1 MSNLLKELNPS
12 QQEAVT
18 HESGPLLIIAGPGSG
33 KTRTVAD
40 SIIYAIKIGRIVP
53 NRIVAFTFTR
63 KAVGELKD
71 RVSKGIE
78 EKIVNDIWISTF
90 HSFCGSVLSKDIER
104 LNIGNPQ
111 EFTLKELT
119 RIYEERVRSQID
131 YIQHHKFVDAEEILN
146 FINECKAKGIHPS
159 KAVDDGLSPQM
170 SQAYLEINKRYKQTQ
185 DDTDNYT
192 RAQLF
197 TKALFRDVPEVKTKW
212 QEEFDLIFVDEY
224 QDTDLIQYQII
235 KDLAEEHQNLRVVG
249 DDDQGIYGWRGADI
263 QNILSFEK
271 DYPNAKVISLG
282 ENYRS
287 TQSIVDASRALI
299 DFNPDRRAKNLFTN
313 NTEGHKVKHLY
324 CKDCE
329 EEAATIA
336 DFIHRAIQQGW
347 TASDFAVL
355 CRSTKVQA
363 IHFEEA
369 FSNLGILPHVVED
382 SSDTP
387 TNGVSIMTIHKSK
400 GLEFPNVFVAGVCSG
415 LLPHYN
421 SKEED
426 WDEELR
432 LLYVAMTR
440 AKNWLC
446 LSSYNK
452 DSSNKKRGP
461 SRFLDFIP
469 QSLIKRVKTLD
480 NTPVPSK
487 PAKPEKRGMLRNA
500 EEPEKYTTPLPIGHQ
515 TVLGIDPGK
524 KNVGWSITQ
533 RLSNA
538 YTVHRCGTEHPNKQ
552 SINRKINELIRL
564 HSPDAVAV
572 EKLEGATDEWFRDVA
587 GCVAQIR
594 SIADQRDIESHFYS
608 PQDIKY
614 AVTGNRKASKEEV
627 ELAVK
632 RVCIL
637 KENPESDHSADA
649 IAASLCYLRNYL
661 NYSRFQ
667 NNVRKQKHYNSGL
680 TYLDDKR
687 YNEAIVEFKKAIN
700 NAAMIDPMYIKAHC
714 GLASAYLKLDELEE
728 AENSVNEVLRLEPNY
743 HLADEHLEAIKQTYY
758 NRARNYLKN
767 LHYNEAITDFN
778 AVLRIDSSF
787 IDAYCGLTQACLG
800 RVNLSDAENYTN
812 IWSAENYTNLIEDE
826 NYIAHLMD
834 IDNLTDDE
842 NYIENAE
849 NYTENLRNAE
859 NHANLRDAENYI
871 KEALKLD
878 KNYQPALQ
886 IRENIKQKY
895 CELVRVCLNRD
906 KLTAAEGYANEAL
919 RLDSGYQPAF
929 ELLADIT
936 QAYCKRVRDPLD
948 YQRCSEAITYFNAVL
963 RIDSSFIDPYC
974 GLAQAYLGWTNLS
987 DAENYIEEALKLDKN
1002 YQPALQIRENIK
1014 QKYCELAR
1022 DCLNRDKLT
1031 AAKDYAN
1038 EALRLDSGYQPA
1050 FELLA
1055 DITQVYYNRGCC
1067 HLKKKQYNEAASQ
1080 FRIVAAMDS
1089 GYKNVQNYLGYAY
1102 YWIHDFENSIRS
1114 YQKAIAINSN
1124 DKNAYVMLGLT
1135 HISAG
1140 NYSQAVTRFQEAID
1154 IDLNHKLAHLCL
1166 GRAYFKIRRLEKA
1179 KQSIRKT
1186 LDIDPT
1192 YQRALRLL
1200 EEIKEREIRVQEQLA
1215 HL

>member
-40 SIIYAIKIGRIVP
+40 SIIYAIKKGGIVP

-71 RVSKGIE
+71 RVSKAIE

-90 HSFCGSVLSKDIER
+90 HSFCGSVLYKDIEK
-104 LNIGNPQ
+104 LSIGNSQ

-119 RIYEERVRSQID
+119 RIYEERIRSQID

-263 QNILSFEK
+263 QNILNFEK
-271 DYPNAKVISLG
+271 DYPNTKVISLG
-282 ENYRS
+282 QNYRS

-324 CKDCE
+324 CEDCE

-336 DFIHRAIQQGW
+336 DFINRAIQQGW

-382 SSDTP
+382 SSETP

-469 QSLIKRVKTLD
+469 QSLIERIETLD
-480 NTPVPSK
+480 NTPLPSK
-487 PAKPEKRGMLRNA
+487 REKRVMLRNA
-500 EEPEKYTTPLPIGHQ
+500 EEPQKYTTPLPIGHQ
-515 TVLGIDPGK
+515 IVLGIDPGK

-538 YTVHRCGTEHPNKQ
+538 YTVHKCGTEHPNKQ
-552 SINRKINELIRL
+552 SIKRKINELIRL

-572 EKLEGATDEWFRDVA
+572 EKLEGATDEWFCDVA

-594 SIADQRDIESHFYS
+594 SIADQRDIECHFYS

-637 KENPESDHSADA
+637 KEIPESHHSADA

-667 NNVRKQKHYNSGL
+667 DKATVQEYYNFGS
-680 TYLDDKR
+680 TYLDNKQ
-687 YNEAIVEFKKAIN
+687 YNEAIAKFEEAIN
-700 NAAMIDPMYIKAHC
+700 NTSMIDPMYAKAHC
-714 GLASAYLKLDELEE
+714 GLARAYLGQSKLEA
-728 AENSVNEVLRLEPNY
+728 AENSAKEALRLKDNYDFALRILESIKQKHYEHGKTYLNQDDLAAAEKSANEVLRLDSCY
-743 HLADEHLEAIKQTYY
+743 QLAHELLNAIKQ
-758 NRARNYLKN
+758 A
-767 LHYNEAITDFN
+767 HYNQGHKHLNNKQYDEAIGAFTKTINKYSNFTD
-778 AVLRIDSSF
+778 AH
-787 IDAYCGLTQACLG
+787 CGLGLAYLRQGKLKKAEKSTKQALE
-800 RVNLSDAENYTN
+800 LDS
-812 IWSAENYTNLIEDE
+812 
-826 NYIAHLMD
+826 AHLSVHELLDMIKRTYCD
-834 IDNLTDDE
+834 RGRTCLEQGNLE
-842 NYIENAE
+842 AAKKSVIETLKFEYNDWSLH
-849 NYTENLRNAE
+849 TIRSPSIQIGILR
-859 NHANLRDAENYI
+859 RGT
-871 KEALKLD
+871 
-878 KNYQPALQ
+878 NYQPA
-886 IRENIKQKY
+886 RELLDLIKQAHY
-895 CELVRVCLNRD
+895 NCGCRHLN
-906 KLTAAEGYANEAL
+906 
-919 RLDSGYQPAF
+919 
-929 ELLADIT
+929 
-936 QAYCKRVRDPLD
+936 
-948 YQRCSEAITYFNAVL
+948 
-963 RIDSSFIDPYC
+963 
-974 GLAQAYLGWTNLS
+974 
-987 DAENYIEEALKLDKN
+987 
-1002 YQPALQIRENIK
+1002 
-1014 QKYCELAR
+1014 
-1022 DCLNRDKLT
+1022 
-1031 AAKDYAN
+1031 
-1038 EALRLDSGYQPA
+1038 
-1050 FELLA
+1050 
-1055 DITQVYYNRGCC
+1055 
-1067 HLKKKQYNEAASQ
+1067 KKQYNEAALQ
-1080 FRIVAAMDS
+1080 FRIVVDMDPE
-1089 GYKNVQNYLGYAY
+1089 YKNVHNYLGYAY
-1102 YWIHDFENSIRS
+1102 YWIHNFKNSIRS
-1114 YQKAIAINSN
+1114 YQTAIAINSN
-1124 DKNAYVMLGLT
+1124 DKNAYVMLGLG

-1140 NYSQAVTRFQEAID
+1140 NYNKAVSPFQEAIN
-1154 IDLNHKLAHLCL
+1154 IDPNHKQAHLCL
-1166 GRAYFKIRRLEKA
+1166 GRTYFKIGKLEKA
-1179 KQSIRKT
+1179 KQSIRKA

-1192 YQRALRLL
+1192 YQRALQLL
-1200 EEIKEREIRVQEQLA
+1200 EEIKQREIRSQKQLA
-1215 HL
+1215 RL